1 MIKSV
6 WHSPH
11 AVTLTRTSVSRRQGK
26 SGQRFSDSAILRLLT
41 IWLWVLEFNVA
52 ELERS
57 IEFLEHERLSLEHV
71 ARERGSVVREKEK
84 ARAEWGKAR

>member
-11 AVTLTRTSVSRRQGK
+11 AVTLTRTSEFQPERE
-26 SGQRFSDSAILRLLT
+26 SGQRFSESPAAVLLA

-57 IEFLEHERLSLEHV
+57 IEFLEDERLSLEHV
-71 ARERGSVVREKEK
+71 VRERGSVVCERESRVGEGEM
-84 ARAEWGKAR
+84 RP